1 MICLHILG
9 ATIWVGGH
17 LVVMFSIL
25 PETLKNEDASIL
37 LGFEKRYEKLGM
49 PSLFLQIITG
59 LWLAYHLLGMP
70 ANWFGTTPIAHVIQI
85 KLTLLFLTA
94 CLAIHAKTRVIP
106 KLTND
111 SLSQLAWHIRA
122 VSICAILFVLAG
134 ASIRFGGYPIFKG

>member
-9 ATIWVGGH
+9 ATLWVGGH
-17 LVVMFSIL
+17 LVVMLSIL
-25 PETLKNEDASIL
+25 PETLQKKDANIL
-37 LGFEKRYEKLGM
+37 LHFEKRYEKLGM

-70 ANWFGTTPIAHVIQI
+70 THWFENTPVAHVIHI

-106 KLTND
+106 KLTNE
-111 SLSQLAWHIRA
+111 SLSTLAWHIRA
-122 VSICAILFVLAG
+122 VSLCAILFVLAG